1 MPASKAFRSPDMV
14 TVFKLSPVNGA
25 HYDGELLPPQNW
37 SWPTSTWL
45 QRRMAEI
52 DEFRLMR
59 SSPSAEGSAN
69 QKISQAFPI
78 NRM

>member
-1 MPASKAFRSPDMV
+1 MPASKASRSLDMV

-45 QRRMAEI
+45 QRRMAQI
-52 DEFRLMR
+52 DEFRLMK
-59 SSPSAEGSAN
+59 SPSSAEESVN
-69 QKISQAFPI
+69 QKIGKAFPI
-78 NRM
+78 NRI